1 MQPLKVLFE
10 KLRLHE
16 LCENKKLPKTI
27 SKQQQSTSEAA
38 LLQLQHLHPLP
49 KIILEYRQVHKI
61 KSTFVDGIL
70 SCVKS
75 KNYVSSKWYQTSA
88 VTGRISAKHPN
99 FQALPRQ
106 PLQISK
112 KQYIQGKE
120 EDVVTVHPRDMFIP
134 QEGWTFLAAAEIFSV
149 PYWCVGDDDRKK
161 QRSQNEN
168 KGFACPLRI
177 PSKARG

>member
-1 MQPLKVLFE
+1 TKIKQLEQEAHKAAGQIFMVTSNAQLRTVLFE

-75 KNYVSSKWYQTSA
+75 K
-88 VTGRISAKHPN
+88 
-99 FQALPRQ
+99 
-106 PLQISK
+106 
-112 KQYIQGKE
+112 
-120 EDVVTVHPRDMFIP
+120 
-134 QEGWTFLAAAEIFSV
+134 
-149 PYWCVGDDDRKK
+149 
-161 QRSQNEN
+161 
-168 KGFACPLRI
+168 
-177 PSKARG
+177 